1 MTGEV
6 AEMVTPNLPATMQP
20 KLEEGQR
27 IMVAG
32 RGINPVLN
40 FALEEAQLRKAVLCV
55 LYVKEIAAYFAD
67 APGQLGPAK
76 WKDDPQAQAIMSL
89 MIKEGEARGV
99 CVHPV
104 YAVSEDASASLLDLA
119 ATLGLDYIILG
130 SSQRRSLADLLRG
143 SVATQV
149 AQNLPESIRLMIYG

>member
-1 MTGEV
+1 
-6 AEMVTPNLPATMQP
+6 
-20 KLEEGQR
+20 
-27 IMVAG
+27 MVAA

-55 LYVKEIAAYFAD
+55 VYVKEISVYFAG
-67 APGQLGPAK
+67 APSGASGSAK

-99 CVHPV
+99 CVQPIF
-104 YAVSEDASASLLDLA
+104 AVSEDAAATILDLA
-119 ATLGLDYIILG
+119 ATLGADYIILG

-143 SVATQV
+143 SVATQI